1 MADTIDCTLPEN
13 MEMDE
18 CHMDQEEGSSGPDP
32 VLYAANIN
40 VWLMAG
46 FQLSYHALQMFRYRS
61 DALAYYTLGDS
72 SFASGTSNTNYW
84 KMSNS
89 VRQSGSIAIW
99 SILFFFQ
106 TLSIGWFFVDLNV
119 MLWHYLVPAWM
130 LVQMV
135 AGAIAFYGYET
146 AYSYY

>member
-18 CHMDQEEGSSGPDP
+18 CHMDQEIGSPGPDP
-32 VLYAANIN
+32 KLYAANIN

-46 FQLSYHALQMFRYRS
+46 FQLFYHASQMFRYRS
-61 DALAYYTLGDS
+61 DALAYYSDGDS
-72 SFASGTSNTNYW
+72 SFASGSSNTNYW

-89 VRQSGSIAIW
+89 VRQTGSIAIW

-135 AGAIAFYGYET
+135 AGMIAFYGYET
-146 AYSYY
+146 AYAYY